1 MASVVVAAG
10 AAAAFPAKGAI
21 ASGRMVVGMGLL
33 MAAMAGFLVV
43 VFMGM
48 GMFMLFLAV
57 TGTAG
62 TGFFQMFAGA
72 FVAGFFHINQHS
84 FPDVLLG

>member
-10 AAAAFPAKGAI
+10 AAAPFPAKGAI
-21 ASGRMVVGMGLL
+21 ASGGVRLL

-57 TGTAG
+57 AGTAG

-72 FVAGFFHINQHS
+72 FVTGFFHINQHS

>member
-10 AAAAFPAKGAI
+10 AAAPFPTKGTI

-43 VFMGM
+43 MFMGM
-48 GMFMLFLAV
+48 GMFMLFLA
-57 TGTAG
+57 GAAG

-84 FPDVLLG
+84 FPDVLPG